1 MNCRKISSYA
11 ALLAI
16 LLLPAC
22 TTVPQGPPEV
32 DVSGTWTGTWS
43 TPGAESGTLEMRLQQ
58 NDGKVAGTVRVKGST
73 VGDPSGRLEGVVAGT
88 VFRFRLPADPLTA
101 ELTVNGD
108 AMTGTGNRDVFWQIE
123 LTRQK

>member
-1 MNCRKISSYA
+1 M
-11 ALLAI
+11 L
-16 LLLPAC
+16 
-22 TTVPQGPPEV
+22 
-32 DVSGTWTGTWS
+32 
-43 TPGAESGTLEMRLQQ
+43 LQQ

-101 ELTVNGD
+101 ELTVTGD
-108 AMTGTGNRDVFWQIE
+108 AMTGTGNRDVFWQFE